1 MRFRALATSIGLISV
16 SVLALA
22 AAAPAADG
30 EPKRAITK
38 ADEAAARSIVLRR
51 ADLGE
56 GFVAR
61 PAGPD
66 DLPPGVRCG
75 ALDESDLTIGGDANS
90 PDFRLD
96 APGVLLTVGSTVQV
110 YKTAADANASWARGQ
125 RPAATTCLADI
136 VRKSGGAGQ
145 RVTVVSAK
153 RIAFPKLSPKTTAFR
168 IVANVRSGG
177 ASVKVY
183 FDAVLLQQGRIQAG
197 VVFTSAVQPIGLAD
211 RAALAGV
218 VASRLAKAA
227 GKPSGPTA

>member
-1 MRFRALATSIGLISV
+1 VRSLLLIVGVATLV
-16 SVLALA
+16 A
-22 AAAPAADG
+22 ATAATAADG
-30 EPKRAITK
+30 EPKRAITQ
-38 ADEAAARSIVLRR
+38 ADEAAARSVVLRR
-51 ADLGE
+51 ADLGA

-96 APGVLLTVGSTVQV
+96 EPGVLLTVGSSVQV
-110 YKTAADANASWARGQ
+110 YKTVADASASWARGQ

-136 VRKSGGAGQ
+136 VRASGGTGQ
-145 RVTVVSAK
+145 RVTVVSAR

-183 FDAVLLQQGRIQAG
+183 FDAVLLQQGRTQAG

-218 VASRLAKAA
+218 VAARLAKAS
-227 GKPSGPTA
+227 GRPSGPVA

>member
-1 MRFRALATSIGLISV
+1 M
-16 SVLALA
+16 
-22 AAAPAADG
+22 AADG

-51 ADLGE
+51 ADLGA
-56 GFVAR
+56 GFVPR

-75 ALDESDLTIGGDANS
+75 ALDESDLTIGGDASS

-96 APGVLLTVGSTVQV
+96 APGALLTVGSTVQV
-110 YKTAADANASWARGQ
+110 YKTVRDANASWARGQ

-153 RIAFPKLSPKTTAFR
+153 RIAFPRLSPKTTAFR

-218 VASRLAKAA
+218 VAARLAKAS
-227 GKPSGPTA
+227 GRPSGPIA